1 MRESLKVIK
10 VNPLHEDVKAY
21 AVTYY
26 MRRDRQIDSP
36 ELRKF
41 ASELMSS
48 IAESCI
54 RHGAKVIGHIKAY
67 IEHETGFL
75 HSNTVGG
82 PADVT
87 VKGRDGEPTN
97 RFKLVVNSII
107 YGITEESLKKGTEEA
122 IAATSCLFGFDREL
136 DSQFITKSLI

>member
-1 MRESLKVIK
+1 MDPSMKKL
-10 VNPLHEDVKAY
+10 NPLHEDVKAY
-21 AVTYY
+21 AATYY
-26 MRRDRQIDSP
+26 VRRDKQIDSS

-41 ASELMSS
+41 ASGLMNS

-75 HSNTVGG
+75 HTNTVGD

-87 VKGRDGEPTN
+87 VEGRDGEPTN

-107 YGITEESLKKGTEEA
+107 YGLTEESLKSATEEA
-122 IAATSCLFGFDREL
+122 ITATASVFGLNKEL
-136 DSQFITKSLI
+136 DSQFITTSLI